1 MRLKQVEVLRRKILS
16 GIIEMISVTGSI
28 PASELIVVGGDLNDH
43 SRTSSITSSQQLM
56 AQSEESL
63 RDKIVQWKSG
73 LEAKG
78 LKMNTGKTKVVV

>member
-1 MRLKQVEVLRRKILS
+1 LLEER
-16 GIIEMISVTGSI
+16 
-28 PASELIVVGGDLNDH
+28 DLNDH
-43 SRTSSITSSQQLM
+43 SRASSITSSQQLM